1 VRNDTESFLIEES
14 LEETCMEPENVTM
27 DVEPMRVTIDEVK
40 ERFARGEPLLF
51 VDVRNP
57 KAWKAS
63 DMKLPGAVRVSA
75 DNVDGQLD
83 GVSPDRMIVTYCT

>member
-1 VRNDTESFLIEES
+1 VNTKRGKLRVGTSGYQYNHWR
-14 LEETCMEPENVTM
+14 
-27 DVEPMRVTIDEVK
+27 DVFYPGNLPKK

-57 KAWKAS
+57 KTWKAS
-63 DMKLPGAVRVSA
+63 DMKLPGAVRVPA

-83 GVSPDRMIVTYCT
+83 GVSSGRMIVTYCI

>member
-1 VRNDTESFLIEES
+1 
-14 LEETCMEPENVTM
+14 MEPENVMM

-40 ERFARGEPLLF
+40 ERFVRGEPLLF

-57 KAWKAS
+57 KAWQAS
-63 DMKLPGAVRVSA
+63 DMKLPGAVRIPA

-83 GVSPDRMIVTYCT
+83 EVSPDRMIVTYCT

>member
-1 VRNDTESFLIEES
+1 
-14 LEETCMEPENVTM
+14 MEPANVTT

-57 KAWKAS
+57 TS
-63 DMKLPGAVRVSA
+63 DMKLPGAVRVPS

-83 GVSPDRMIVTYCT
+83 GASPDRMIVTYCT